1 MKKAGGGLRAQR
13 LPPNGV
19 FVGRFY
25 CRRDWKEMEQEGANE
40 TGIGECGRLEEES
53 SSIESSRKMERWR
66 DGTHAYDEKR
76 MKERKIGVE

>member
-1 MKKAGGGLRAQR
+1 
-13 LPPNGV
+13 
-19 FVGRFY
+19 
-25 CRRDWKEMEQEGANE
+25 MEQEKRRANA

-76 MKERKIGVE
+76 MKKIGAESEV